1 MQNNHRSQAL
11 SLDVRAQKHTHIL
24 SITHYHP
31 ERSVYKPKGYKTSTF
46 ESLDTLASG
55 VEGFEATHE
64 DAPPNLTFN
73 LECAGIGLSLV
84 NRKLVEV
91 VYISMDALK
100 FEYVD
105 SKAAQTVSISC
116 GWLQI
121 DNQLHEALYPV
132 ILQPTPIPRDSSEAA
147 APTVQGSLMWLK
159 DQGSVTR
166 TISITYRN

>member
-1 MQNNHRSQAL
+1 L
-11 SLDVRAQKHTHIL
+11 SLDVRAHKHTHIL

-31 ERSVYKPKGYKTSTF
+31 ERSVYKPKGYKPSTF
-46 ESLDTLASG
+46 DSLDTIASG
-55 VEGFEATHE
+55 VEAFEAMHE
-64 DAPPNLTFN
+64 DASPTLTLT

-91 VYISMDALK
+91 IYISVDALK
-100 FEYVD
+100 LEYTD
-105 SKAAQTVSISC
+105 SRAAQTISVSC

-147 APTVQGSLMWLK
+147 APTVQGSLICLK
-159 DQGSVTR
+159 DRGQV
-166 TISITYRN
+166 I